1 MIIFI
6 SYWFLILL
14 IRHYFIIDYWL
25 FHYFIDIDY
34 ISCLTILRHFI
45 IDISLFSFRHWS
57 FTPLRLID
65 DYAIWLLIIIIS
77 LITPLITLRWY
88 FITPLLL
95 IRLLTLF
102 HFRYWLLII
111 IDYFSLSAII
121 IFAFDDIDW
130 YYFRCFHYYCL
141 LSLRHYW
148 FSPLRHYWLILLLLL
163 LITPL
168 LLLIADDISRFH
180 YFRYCFRYHYY
191 WYFIN
196 IIDAISITLM
206 PLMII
211 SLILIFSFHWLILLI
226 IDTIAIIDW
235 YYAIAIIAITIIFTL
250 FIIDTPLIDFH
261 ILMPLPLFSFYFI
274 TPPLIRHI

>member
-102 HFRYWLLII
+102 HFDIDYWLLLII
-111 IDYFSLSAII
+111 FRFQPLLFSLSMTLIDIIFDAFIIIAYFHYAII
-121 IFAFDDIDW
+121 DF
-130 YYFRCFHYYCL
+130 
-141 LSLRHYW
+141 RHY
-148 FSPLRHYWLILLLLL
+148 
-163 LITPL
+163 
-168 LLLIADDISRFH
+168 
-180 YFRYCFRYHYY
+180 
-191 WYFIN
+191 
-196 IIDAISITLM
+196 
-206 PLMII
+206 
-211 SLILIFSFHWLILLI
+211 
-226 IDTIAIIDW
+226 AIIDW
-235 YYAIAIIAITIIFTL
+235 YYYYYYWLRHYYYWLLMILAAFIIFDIA
-250 FIIDTPLIDFH
+250 FDIIIIDISLTL
-261 ILMPLPLFSFYFI
+261 LMPFRLRWCHWWLFHWYWYFHFI
-274 TPPLIRHI
+274 DWYYWLLIR